1 MCGIEKRGDALVQA
15 KTAEL
20 GPRNMRA
27 TARIRGGRFPP
38 HPPTLL
44 LQLGGDDMDNIPDVL
59 RIPLAVILTIAV
71 VWIIARIIVTAWLI
85 APGKFDE

>member
-1 MCGIEKRGDALVQA
+1 
-15 KTAEL
+15 
-20 GPRNMRA
+20 
-27 TARIRGGRFPP
+27 
-38 HPPTLL
+38 
-44 LQLGGDDMDNIPDVL
+44 MDNIPDVL